1 MSKITSKITRRSLA
15 AWAAAFAFACAECLR
30 QPAKAQDKPTIKVS
44 SLTLPVFNPLVW
56 NIMKARHFDTKHG
69 FNLEIHAYPSISSFY
84 AAFATGETDVVIGGP
99 TVYQKLYQQG
109 VPLRII
115 GSGFTLGDLVI
126 FAKDPKIKTLA
137 DLKGKQL
144 AIDMGGSQYQ
154 VVKIYTAAKGIN
166 LGKDI
171 TVVNAN
177 FAVARAQLE
186 ASRVDAA
193 LVIEPLASIINKQRP
208 KWHSI
213 FNGAKGWKEI
223 TGESGWEIVP
233 AMRAEL
239 IKKHPDAPKMMIAA
253 LQDVANVMH
262 NETAAGDK
270 IAVETTKLPPG
281 ILTAA
286 VKSGRLQFIVKPAS
300 DPAIHKSIKDMME
313 RAVKAG
319 FYQKMPDDKI
329 FYTQ

>member
-1 MSKITSKITRRSLA
+1 MFTMSRRSLA
-15 AWAAAFAFACAECLR
+15 ALAAALAITVTVALTA
-30 QPAKAQDKPTIKVS
+30 PAQTQEKPTIRVS

-56 NIMKARHFDTKHG
+56 NIMKARGIDAKHG
-69 FNLEIHAYPSISSFY
+69 FNLDIHAYPSISAFY

-99 TVYQKLYQQG
+99 TVYQKLYEQG
-109 VPLRII
+109 VPVRII

-126 FAKDPKIKTLA
+126 FARDPKIKSLA

-144 AIDMGGSQYQ
+144 AIDMGGSQFQ
-154 VVKIYTAAKGIN
+154 MVKIYTAAKGIE

-186 ASRVDAA
+186 ANRVDAA

-208 KWHSI
+208 DWHVI
-213 FNGAKGWKEI
+213 FNGAEGWKEI

-233 AMRAEL
+233 AMRADT
-239 IKKHPDAPKMMIAA
+239 IQRIPDAPKMMIAA
-253 LQDVANVMH
+253 LQDVAKVMH
-262 NETAAGDK
+262 GETAAGDK

-286 VKSGRLQFIVKPAS
+286 VESGRLQFIVKPVS
-300 DPAIHKSIKDMME
+300 DPATKKSIRDMME

-319 FYQKMPDDKI
+319 FYKQMPDDKI
-329 FYTQ
+329 FYAP

>member
-1 MSKITSKITRRSLA
+1 MFTMSRRRLA
-15 AWAAAFAFACAECLR
+15 ALTAALAIAVAGAIAA
-30 QPAKAQDKPTIKVS
+30 PAQAQEKPTIRVS

-56 NIMKARHFDTKHG
+56 NIMKARGIDAKHG
-69 FNLEIHAYPSISSFY
+69 FNLDIHAYPSISAFY

-99 TVYQKLYQQG
+99 TVYQKLYEQG
-109 VPLRII
+109 VPVRII

-126 FAKDPKIKTLA
+126 FARDPNIKSLA

-144 AIDMGGSQYQ
+144 AIDMGGSQFQ
-154 VVKIYTAAKGIN
+154 MVKIYAAAKGIE

-186 ASRVDAA
+186 ANRVDAA

-208 KWHSI
+208 DWHVI
-213 FNGAKGWKEI
+213 FNGAEGWKEI
-223 TGESGWEIVP
+223 TGGSGWEIVP
-233 AMRAEL
+233 AMRADT
-239 IKKHPDAPKMMIAA
+239 IQRIPDAPKMMIAA
-253 LQDVANVMH
+253 LQDVAKVMH
-262 NETAAGDK
+262 EETAAGDK
-270 IAVETTKLPPG
+270 IAVETTRLPPG

-286 VKSGRLQFIVKPAS
+286 IESGRLQFIVKPIS
-300 DPAIHKSIKDMME
+300 DPAIKKSIQDMME

-319 FYQKMPDDKI
+319 FYEKMPDDKI
-329 FYTQ
+329 FHAP

>member
-1 MSKITSKITRRSLA
+1 MFKLTRRSLA
-15 AWAAAFAFACAECLR
+15 ALTAATVLAAFGNFA
-30 QPAKAQDKPTIKVS
+30 QPARAQEKPTIKVS

-56 NIMKARHFDTKHG
+56 NIMKADHFDTKHG
-69 FNLEIHAYPSISSFY
+69 FNLEIHAYPSIAAFY

-99 TVYQKLYQQG
+99 TVYQKLYAQG

-126 FAKDPKIKTLA
+126 FAKDPKIKSLA

-154 VVKIYTAAKGIN
+154 VVKIYCAAKGID

-186 ASRVDAA
+186 AGRVDAA
-193 LVIEPLASIINKQRP
+193 LVIEPLASIIAKQRP
-208 KWHSI
+208 NWHVI

-233 AMRAEL
+233 AMRADL
-239 IKKHPDAPKMMIAA
+239 IKKVPDAPKMMIAA

-262 NETAAGDK
+262 NHTAAGDK

-286 VKSGRLQFIVKPAS
+286 IDSGRLQFIVKPIS
-300 DPAIHKSIKDMME
+300 DPATKKSIKDMME

-319 FYQKMPDDKI
+319 FYKKMPDDNI
-329 FYTQ
+329 FYHP

>member
-1 MSKITSKITRRSLA
+1 MSILSRRGLVGLA
-15 AWAAAFAFACAECLR
+15 AAIAVSGALALPARAEM
-30 QPAKAQDKPTIKVS
+30 PTIKVS

-56 NIMKARHFDTKHG
+56 NIMKARHYDTKHG
-69 FNLEIHAYPSISSFY
+69 FKLDIHAYPSISAFY

-99 TVYQKLYQQG
+99 TVYQKLFAQG
-109 VPLRII
+109 VPVRII

-126 FAKDPKIKTLA
+126 FAKDPKIKSLA

-154 VVKIYTAAKGIN
+154 MVKIYCAAKGID

-186 ASRVDAA
+186 AGRVDAA

-208 KWHSI
+208 TWHAI
-213 FNGAKGWKEI
+213 FNGAQGWKEI

-233 AMRAEL
+233 AMRADT
-239 IKKHPDAPKMMIAA
+239 IKRIPDAPKMMIAA
-253 LQDVANVMH
+253 LQDVAHVMH
-262 NETAAGDK
+262 KETAAGDK

-281 ILTAA
+281 ILTNAIA
-286 VKSGRLQFIVKPAS
+286 SGRLQFIVKPAS
-300 DPAIHKSIKDMME
+300 DPAIKKSIKDMME

-319 FYQKMPDDKI
+319 FYKQMPSDEI
-329 FYTQ
+329 FYTK

>member
-1 MSKITSKITRRSLA
+1 MSNLSRRGLVTLA
-15 AWAAAFAFACAECLR
+15 AAIAVSGALALPARAEM
-30 QPAKAQDKPTIKVS
+30 PTIKVS

-69 FNLEIHAYPSISSFY
+69 FKLDIHAYPSISSFY

-99 TVYQKLYQQG
+99 TVYQKLFAQG
-109 VPLRII
+109 VPVRII

-126 FAKDPKIKTLA
+126 FAKDPKIKSLA

-154 VVKIYTAAKGIN
+154 MVKIYCAAKGID

-208 KWHSI
+208 SWHAI
-213 FNGAKGWKEI
+213 FNGAKGWQEI

-233 AMRAEL
+233 AMRADT
-239 IKKHPDAPKMMIAA
+239 IKRIPDAPKMMIAA
-253 LQDVANVMH
+253 LQDVAHVMH
-262 NETAAGDK
+262 KETAAGDK

-281 ILTAA
+281 ILTNA
-286 VKSGRLQFIVKPAS
+286 VASGRLQFIVKPAS
-300 DPAIHKSIKDMME
+300 DPAIKKSIKDMME

-319 FYQKMPDDKI
+319 FYKQMPSDEI
-329 FYTQ
+329 FYTK

>member
-1 MSKITSKITRRSLA
+1 MFDVTRRGLA
-15 AWAAAFAFACAECLR
+15 AMAAAVVFAVAAIAAP
-30 QPAKAQDKPTIKVS
+30 QAPAQEKPVIRVS

-56 NIMKARHFDTKHG
+56 NIMKARGFDAKHG
-69 FNLEIHAYPSISSFY
+69 FTLNIHAYPSISSFY
-84 AAFATGETDVVIGGP
+84 AAFATGETDALIGGP
-99 TVYQKLYQQG
+99 TVFQKLYNEG

-115 GSGFTLGDLVI
+115 GTGFTLGDLVI
-126 FAKDPKIKTLA
+126 FAKDPAIKSLA

-154 VVKIYTAAKGIN
+154 MVKIYTAAKGID

-208 KWHSI
+208 DWHVI
-213 FNGAKGWKEI
+213 FNGAEGWKEI
-223 TGESGWEIVP
+223 TGEAGWEIVP

-239 IKKHPDAPKMMIAA
+239 IAKHPDAPKMLIAA
-253 LQDVANVMH
+253 LQDVADVMH
-262 NETAAGDK
+262 KETAAGDK

-286 VKSGRLQFIVKPAS
+286 VASGRLQFIVNPVS
-300 DPAIHKSIKDMME
+300 DPGVEKSIRDIMD

-319 FYQKMPDDKI
+319 FAPKAADEKI
-329 FYTQ
+329 FYHQ

>member
-1 MSKITSKITRRSLA
+1 MMLKLSRRRFA
-15 AWAAAFAFACAECLR
+15 TTVTAAALCLAGAFG
-30 QPAKAQDKPTIKVS
+30 PAQAKELPTIKVS

-56 NIMKARHFDTKHG
+56 NIMKARHLDTKHG
-69 FNLEIHAYPSISSFY
+69 FKLDIHAYPSISAFY

-99 TVYQKLYQQG
+99 TVYQKLYEQG
-109 VPLRII
+109 VPVRII

-137 DLKGKQL
+137 DLKGKKL

-154 VVKIYTAAKGIN
+154 MVKIYAAAKGID

-208 KWHSI
+208 TWHEV

-233 AMRAEL
+233 AMRADT
-239 IKKHPDAPKMMIAA
+239 IKRIPDAPKMMIAA
-253 LQDVANVMH
+253 LQDVAKVMEH
-262 NETAAGDK
+262 ETAAGDK
-270 IAVETTKLPPG
+270 IAVSTTKLPPG

-286 VKSGRLQFIVKPAS
+286 VSSGRLQFIVKPIS
-300 DPAIHKSIKDMME
+300 DPGTKRSIKDMME

-319 FYQKMPDDKI
+319 FYKKMPEDKI
-329 FYTQ
+329 FYTP

>member
-1 MSKITSKITRRSLA
+1 MLRISRRGLA
-15 AWAAAFAFACAECLR
+15 ALAGFAFAVTGLAAP
-30 QPAKAQDKPTIKVS
+30 PAQAQQKPVIKVS

-56 NIMKARHFDTKHG
+56 NIMKARGFDAKHG
-69 FNLEIHAYPSISSFY
+69 FTLDIHAYPSIAAFY
-84 AAFATGETDVVIGGP
+84 AAFATGETDALIGGP
-99 TVYQKLYQQG
+99 TVFQKLYNEG

-126 FAKDPKIKTLA
+126 FAKDPAIKSLA

-154 VVKIYTAAKGIN
+154 VVKIYCAAKGID

-208 KWHSI
+208 DWHVI
-213 FNGAKGWKEI
+213 FNGAQGWKEI
-223 TGESGWEIVP
+223 TGEAGWEIVP

-239 IKKHPDAPKMMIAA
+239 IQKYPDAPKMLIGA

-286 VKSGRLQFIVKPAS
+286 IGSGRLQFIVMPAS
-300 DPAIHKSIKDMME
+300 DPAVHKSIRDMMD

-319 FYQKMPDDKI
+319 FYPKAADEKI
-329 FYTQ
+329 FYGQ

>member
-1 MSKITSKITRRSLA
+1 MFTMSRRSLA
-15 AWAAAFAFACAECLR
+15 ALTAALAIAVTGAISAPV
-30 QPAKAQDKPTIKVS
+30 QAQEKPTIRVS

-56 NIMKARHFDTKHG
+56 NIMKARGIDARHG
-69 FNLEIHAYPSISSFY
+69 FNLDIHAYPSISAFY

-99 TVYQKLYQQG
+99 TVYQKLFEQG
-109 VPLRII
+109 VPVRII

-126 FAKDPKIKTLA
+126 FARDPKIKSLA

-144 AIDMGGSQYQ
+144 AIDMGGSQFQ
-154 VVKIYTAAKGIN
+154 MVKIYAAAKGID

-186 ASRVDAA
+186 ANRVDAA

-208 KWHSI
+208 DWHVI
-213 FNGAKGWKEI
+213 FNGAEGWKEI

-233 AMRAEL
+233 AMRADT
-239 IKKHPDAPKMMIAA
+239 IQRIPDAPKMMIAA
-253 LQDVANVMH
+253 LQDVAKVMH
-262 NETAAGDK
+262 EETAAGDK

-286 VKSGRLQFIVKPAS
+286 IESGRLQFIVKPVS
-300 DPAIHKSIKDMME
+300 DPATKKSIRDMME

-319 FYQKMPDDKI
+319 FYEKMPDDKI
-329 FYTQ
+329 FYAP

>member
-1 MSKITSKITRRSLA
+1 MFKLTRRSLA
-15 AWAAAFAFACAECLR
+15 ALTAATVLAAFGNFA
-30 QPAKAQDKPTIKVS
+30 QPARAQEKPTIKVS

-56 NIMKARHFDTKHG
+56 NIMKTDHFDTKHG
-69 FNLEIHAYPSISSFY
+69 FNLEIHAYPSIAAFY

-99 TVYQKLYQQG
+99 TVYQKLYAQG
-109 VPLRII
+109 VPVRII

-126 FAKDPKIKTLA
+126 FAKDPKIKSLA

-154 VVKIYTAAKGIN
+154 MVKIYCAAKGID

-186 ASRVDAA
+186 AGRVDAA
-193 LVIEPLASIINKQRP
+193 LVIEPLASIITKQRP
-208 KWHSI
+208 NWHVI

-233 AMRAEL
+233 AMRADL
-239 IKKHPDAPKMMIAA
+239 IKKVPDAPKMMIAA
-253 LQDVANVMH
+253 LQDVADVIQNH
-262 NETAAGDK
+262 TAAGDK

-286 VKSGRLQFIVKPAS
+286 IDSGRLQFLVKPIS
-300 DPAIHKSIKDMME
+300 DPAPKKSIKDMME

-319 FYQKMPDDKI
+319 FYKKMPDDNI
-329 FYTQ
+329 FYHP

>member
-1 MSKITSKITRRSLA
+1 MLKFNRRGLA
-15 AWAAAFAFACAECLR
+15 AVTAAVAVAFAGILAS
-30 QPAKAQDKPTIKVS
+30 PARAQDKPTIKVS

-69 FNLEIHAYPSISSFY
+69 FNLEIHAYPSISAFY

-126 FAKDPKIKTLA
+126 FAKDPKIKSLA

-154 VVKIYTAAKGIN
+154 MVKIYTAAKGID

-186 ASRVDAA
+186 AGRVDAA

-208 KWHSI
+208 SWHVI
-213 FNGAKGWKEI
+213 FNGAQGWKEI

-239 IKKHPDAPKMMIAA
+239 IAKHPDAPKMMIAA

-262 NETAAGDK
+262 HETAAGDK

-286 VKSGRLQFIVKPAS
+286 IKSGRLQFIVKPIS
-300 DPAIHKSIKDMME
+300 DPAIHKSIKDEME

-319 FYQKMPDDKI
+319 FYKQMPDDKI
-329 FYTQ
+329 FYAP

>member
-1 MSKITSKITRRSLA
+1 MSTTIRHFA
-15 AWAAAFAFACAECLR
+15 AFAAAFTLVVAGALSA
-30 QPAKAQDKPTIKVS
+30 PAQAQDKPTIKVS

-56 NIMKARHFDTKHG
+56 NIMKTRGLDAKHG
-69 FNLEIHAYPSISSFY
+69 FTLDIHAYPSISAFY
-84 AAFATGETDVVIGGP
+84 AAFATGETDALIGGP
-99 TVYQKLYQQG
+99 TVFQKLYQQG

-126 FAKDPKIKTLA
+126 FAKDPKIKSLA
-137 DLKGKQL
+137 DLKGKKL
-144 AIDMGGSQYQ
+144 AINMGSSQFQ
-154 VVKIYTAAKGIN
+154 VVKIYTAAKGID

-186 ASRVDAA
+186 ADRVDAA

-208 KWHSI
+208 DWHTI
-213 FNGAKGWKEI
+213 FNGAEGWKEI
-223 TGESGWEIVP
+223 TGGNGWEIVP

-239 IKKHPDAPKMMIAA
+239 IQQHPDAPKMLLAA

-262 NETAAGDK
+262 NETEAGDK
-270 IAVETTKLPPG
+270 IAVETTRLPPG

-286 VKSGRLQFIVKPAS
+286 VKSGRLQFLVKPAW
-300 DPAIHKSIKDMME
+300 DPAIHTSIKDMME

-319 FYQKMPDDKI
+319 FYKQMPDEKI
-329 FYTQ
+329 FYAP

>member
-1 MSKITSKITRRSLA
+1 MFKMSRRGIAVLA
-15 AWAAAFAFACAECLR
+15 MCLAFALSASAAA
-30 QPAKAQDKPTIKVS
+30 QAQEKPTIKVS

-56 NIMKARHFDTKHG
+56 NIMKARGFDAKHG
-69 FNLEIHAYPSISSFY
+69 FTLDIHAYPSIAAFY
-84 AAFATGETDVVIGGP
+84 AAFATGETDALIGGP
-99 TVYQKLYQQG
+99 TVFQKLYNEG
-109 VPLRII
+109 VPVRII

-126 FAKDPKIKTLA
+126 FARDPKIKSLA

-154 VVKIYTAAKGIN
+154 VVKIYCGAKGID

-171 TVVNAN
+171 TAVNAN

-186 ASRVDAA
+186 AGRVDAA
-193 LVIEPLASIINKQRP
+193 LVIEPLASIITKQRP
-208 KWHSI
+208 DWHVI
-213 FNGAKGWKEI
+213 FNGAQGWKEI
-223 TGESGWEIVP
+223 TGEAGWEIVP
-233 AMRAEL
+233 AMRADF
-239 IKKHPDAPKMMIAA
+239 IAKHPDAPKMLIAA

-262 NETAAGDK
+262 HETAAGDK

-286 VKSGRLQFIVKPAS
+286 IDSGRLQFIVKPAS
-300 DPAIHKSIKDMME
+300 DPTVHKSIRDMMD

-319 FYQKMPDDKI
+319 FYPKAADEKI
-329 FYTQ
+329 FYGQ

>member
-1 MSKITSKITRRSLA
+1 MSA
-15 AWAAAFAFACAECLR
+15 
-30 QPAKAQDKPTIKVS
+30 
-44 SLTLPVFNPLVW
+44 
-56 NIMKARHFDTKHG
+56 KHG
-69 FNLEIHAYPSISSFY
+69 FTLDIHAFPSIAAFY
-84 AAFATGETDVVIGGP
+84 AAFATGETDVLIGGP
-99 TVYQKLYQQG
+99 TVYQKLYAQG

-126 FAKDPKIKTLA
+126 FAKDPNIKSLA

-154 VVKIYTAAKGIN
+154 MVKIYCAAKSID

-193 LVIEPLASIINKQRP
+193 LVIEPLASIITKQRP
-208 KWHSI
+208 DWHVI
-213 FNGAKGWKEI
+213 FNGAQGWKEI

-239 IKKHPDAPKMMIAA
+239 IQKHPDAPKMMIAA
-253 LQDVANVMH
+253 LQDVADVMH
-262 NETAAGDK
+262 NETEAGDK

-286 VKSGRLQFIVKPAS
+286 IKSGRLQFIVRPIS
-300 DPAIHKSIKDMME
+300 DPATRKSIKDVME

-319 FYQKMPDDKI
+319 YYEKMPDDKI
-329 FYTQ
+329 FYKP

>member
-1 MSKITSKITRRSLA
+1 MSTMTRRGLVAFGA
-15 AWAAAFAFACAECLR
+15 AIAFAFTALPL
-30 QPAKAQDKPTIKVS
+30 QAQEKPTIRVS

-56 NIMKARHFDTKHG
+56 NIMKARGFDAKHG
-69 FNLEIHAYPSISSFY
+69 FILDIHAYPSISAFY
-84 AAFATGETDVVIGGP
+84 AGFATGETDALIGGP
-99 TVYQKLYQQG
+99 TVFQKLYSEG

-126 FAKDPKIKTLA
+126 FASDPAIKSLA
-137 DLKGKQL
+137 DLKGKQI

-154 VVKIYTAAKGIN
+154 MVKIYTAAKGID

-186 ASRVDAA
+186 AGRVDAA
-193 LVIEPLASIINKQRP
+193 LVIEPLASIITKQKP
-208 KWHSI
+208 EWHVI
-213 FNGAKGWKEI
+213 FNGAQGWKEI
-223 TGESGWEIVP
+223 TGEAGWEIVP

-239 IKKHPDAPKMMIAA
+239 IQKYPDAPKMLIAA
-253 LQDVANVMH
+253 LQDVAEVMH
-262 NETAAGDK
+262 KETAAGDK

-286 VKSGRLQFIVKPAS
+286 IESGRLQFIVKPTS
-300 DPAIHKSIKDMME
+300 DENTRKSIKDIMD
-313 RAVKAG
+313 RAVAAG
-319 FYQKMPDDKI
+319 FGKAADDKI
-329 FYTQ
+329 FYGK